1 MRRFVQ
7 ALSGFE
13 AFPGLPDD
21 VAAELRAAPDRYN
34 VSARQHAAVLFAADD
49 HWQLA
54 SMAWGLVP
62 SWEKEPATKYSTQT
76 ARLDRAPRSRLFRRA
91 WESRRC
97 VVPVN
102 GYYKWDRSR
111 KPHWPLFVQ
120 PVDGGPLYAA
130 GLWERWRAHDG
141 DDAPILDS
149 FALLTYPNPA
159 IPPPLTPDGPL
170 FLPPDRLVD
179 WLTTGP
185 WWSQRIAARCAERPP
200 RLEAYPVA
208 RRVGNPALDDYTL
221 LEPVDPA
228 ARDERAPDDGFDD
241 DGYDVDDD

>member
-13 AFPGLPDD
+13 TLPGLPEG
-21 VAAELRAAPDRYN
+21 VAAGLRELPDRYN
-34 VSARQHAAVLFAADD
+34 VSTRQHAGVLFAADGE
-49 HWQLA
+49 WRLA
-54 SMAWGLVP
+54 PMAWGLVP

-76 ARLDRAPRSRLFRRA
+76 ARLDRAPSSRLFRRA

-97 VVPVN
+97 VVPLN
-102 GYYKWDRSR
+102 GYYKWDRTR
-111 KPHWPLFVQ
+111 KPHWPQFIQ
-120 PVDGGPLYAA
+120 PLDGLPLYAA
-130 GLWERWRAHDG
+130 GLWERWRAGDD
-141 DDAPILDS
+141 DDAPFLDS

-159 IPPPLTPDGPL
+159 IPPPLTQDGPL

-179 WLTTGP
+179 WLTAGG
-185 WWSQRIAARCAERPP
+185 WWARRIAARAAERQP

-221 LEPVDPA
+221 LEPADPA
-228 ARDERAPDDGFDD
+228 ARDALAPED
-241 DGYDVDDD
+241 DGYDVEDDD